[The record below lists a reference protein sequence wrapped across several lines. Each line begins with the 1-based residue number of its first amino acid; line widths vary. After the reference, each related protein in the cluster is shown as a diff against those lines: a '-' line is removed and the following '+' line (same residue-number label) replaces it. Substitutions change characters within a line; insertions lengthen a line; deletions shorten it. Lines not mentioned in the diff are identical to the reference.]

1 MSYRSSVGIVD
12 YGMGNLYSV
21 AKAIEH
27 LGGKAVISA
36 KPNELAACDRII
48 FPGVGAFGDCMAALE
63 ERELDEFLRIAA
75 QNRPF
80 LGICLGMQ
88 ALMESS
94 VEHGEHAGLS
104 LLPGR
109 VLPFPEEAL
118 QTPQGQPLKVPH
130 MGWNQ
135 LHQLVPHPLFAGVP
149 QDAHFYFVHSF
160 YVEPAHPDLL
170 AAFADYGFPFCA
182 AIAADNLFALQCHP
196 EKSGT
201 AGLRL
206 LGNFLEWSGE
216 CGSGCNIA

>member
-1 MSYRSSVGIVD
+1 MSRRSSVGIVD

-27 LGGKAVISA
+27 LGGKAVISQQPA
-36 KPNELAACDRII
+36 ELAACDRLI

-94 VEHGEHAGLS
+94 LEHGEHAGLGI
-104 LLPGR
+104 LPGR
-109 VLPFPEEAL
+109 VLPFPEEVLDTAE
-118 QTPQGQPLKVPH
+118 GAKRKVPH

-135 LHQLVPHPLFAGVP
+135 LHQLTAHPLFAGVP
-149 QDAHFYFVHSF
+149 QDAQFYFVHSF

-170 AAFADYGFPFCA
+170 AAFTDYGFPFCA
-182 AIAADNLFALQCHP
+182 ALAVDNLFALQCHP
-196 EKSGT
+196 EKSGA
-201 AGLRL
+201 AGLQL
-206 LGNFLEWSGE
+206 LGNFLQWSGD
-216 CGSGCNIA
+216 CLGGCDIA